1 MSHHHKSGTQ
11 KRKEKAVRVEGVK
24 GQKTLEQHGFDVAE
38 DSEGTDRE
46 RNQCSSLPSAEAM
59 TSPSESGPEL
69 LVGLSESLEILE
81 EVP

>member
-46 RNQCSSLPSAEAM
+46 RNTESMQQSAECG
-59 TSPSESGPEL
+59 SNDISIRIRSGIASRVE
-69 LVGLSESLEILE
+69 
-81 EVP
+81 

>member
-46 RNQCSSLPSAEAM
+46 RNTESMQQSAECG
-59 TSPSESGPEL
+59 SNDISIRIRSGIASRIE
-69 LVGLSESLEILE
+69 
-81 EVP
+81 